1 MRAAVFRSAGRPVAI
16 EDVAVRAPGPGE
28 VRVALKAAGLCHS
41 DVSVIDGTIPYP
53 TPVVLGH
60 EGAGVVES
68 VGPGVTSVAP
78 GDAVIL
84 STLAHCGRCVACE
97 SSRPTQC
104 RNAPNPKDTRPF
116 TIGGEVAYQ
125 FANTSTF
132 AELTLVRETSAI
144 PFDPRVPFD
153 RACLIGCGIMT
164 GVGAVLNRAKVES
177 GATMAVFGTGGI
189 GLNCV
194 QGGVLAGASK
204 IIAVDVNPQKLELAR
219 TFGATHVVDSSKDDP
234 VGAVRDLTGG
244 GAEYTFEAV
253 GNLAT
258 IQQALDALG
267 AGGTLTIVGV
277 PKMGSKFEFVVHGI
291 YNNKAILG
299 CRYGAARPRRDFAML
314 ADLYLAGRLK
324 IDELITRHYAL
335 ADVGTALDD
344 LHHGRLARGVFRLD
358 GAA

>member
-1 MRAAVFRSAGRPVAI
+1 MKAAVYFGNGKPVAI
-16 EDVAVRAPGPGE
+16 EDVRVKEPGHGE

-41 DVSVIDGTIPYP
+41 DVSVLDGTIPYP
-53 TPVVLGH
+53 VPVVLGH

-68 VGPGVTSVAP
+68 IGSGVTSVKP

-104 RNAPNPKDTRPF
+104 RNAPSPKDSVPF
-116 TIGGEVAYQ
+116 FVGGKPAFQ

-132 AELTLVRETSAI
+132 TELTLVREQSAI

-164 GVGAVLNRAKVES
+164 GVGAVLNRARVEP
-177 GATMAVFGTGGI
+177 GASMVVFGVGGI

-194 QGGVLAGASK
+194 QGGVLAGASR
-204 IIAVDVNPQKLELAR
+204 IVAVDVNPQKLELAKQ
-219 TFGATHVVDSSKDDP
+219 FGATDVID
-234 VGAVRDLTGG
+234 GAKENALEKVRDLTRG
-244 GAEYTFEAV
+244 GADYSFECV
-253 GNLAT
+253 GNLGL
-258 IQQALDALG
+258 IQTALDAL
-267 AGGTLTIVGV
+267 APGGTLVIVGV
-277 PKMGSKFEFVVHGI
+277 PKLGSKFEFPVHTI

-299 CRYGAARPRRDFAML
+299 CRYGAARPRKDFSML

-324 IDELITRHYAL
+324 IDELITTHYPL
-335 ADVGTALDD
+335 DDFQRALDD
-344 LHHGRLARGVFRLD
+344 LHHGHLARGVFEF
-358 GAA
+358 